1 MCGKKPDV
9 SSLFKYFS
17 TILWTLVPRLTALP
31 LTISACSSP
40 TRSFQALMASSDSSL
55 KTVVILG

>member
-1 MCGKKPDV
+1 MCGKNFDV

-17 TILWTLVPRLTALP
+17 TILCTFVPRLDALP

-40 TRSFQALMASSDSSL
+40 TRSRQERIASSVSIL
-55 KTVVILG
+55 KTVVTEG